1 MTSRGLN
8 FAARRNEVDMK
19 PNPRQ
24 TRIAQLIVVLACAMA
39 IKLYYSTASVNDL
52 LWILAPTTLLVELIT
67 GVEFAFES
75 NAGYM
80 SSDHSF
86 LIAASCSGVNFLIT
100 AFLML
105 SLGRLWK
112 CRTQIISWIFIPLSM
127 LAAYLTTILA
137 NTFRISTALQ
147 IRRLDH
153 ELIWLN
159 PDQLHRFEGIVIYF
173 GFLLLLFVVSEK
185 IGSQNDAS
193 PKVTAGMLKR
203 SLLSLLIY
211 YATTLGV
218 PLANGLYHGGSA
230 TSDFWEHS
238 LFVLL
243 VPPLLLFVLAS
254 LSFFNDRRSLL
265 RVRKWH

>member
-1 MTSRGLN
+1 
-8 FAARRNEVDMK
+8 MK
-19 PNPRQ
+19 PNRKAIL
-24 TRIAQLIVVLACAMA
+24 IAQLIVVLASAAA
-39 IKLYYSTASVNDL
+39 IKLYYSTASVDDL
-52 LWILAPTTLLVELIT
+52 WWILAPTTMLVELVT
-67 GVEFAFES
+67 GVAFAFES

-100 AFLML
+100 AYLML
-105 SLGRLWK
+105 ALGRLWK
-112 CRTQIISWIFIPLSM
+112 GREGGVNWAFLPLSI

-147 IRRLDH
+147 IRRLDP

-173 GFLLLLFVVSEK
+173 GFLLLLFVFSEK
-185 IGSQNDAS
+185 IGSQNAAS
-193 PKVTAGMLKR
+193 PKGAAGLLRR
-203 SLLSLLIY
+203 SLLPLVIY

-218 PLANGLYHGGSA
+218 PFANGLYRGGPASP
-230 TSDFWEHS
+230 DLWEHS

-243 VPPLLLFVLAS
+243 TPIMLLAILAA
-254 LSFFNDRRSLL
+254 LSFFNEQRAVLH
-265 RVRKWH
+265 VRTWR

>member
-1 MTSRGLN
+1 MN
-8 FAARRNEVDMK
+8 
-19 PNPRQ
+19 PNPRRTQ
-24 TRIAQLIVVLACAMA
+24 IAQLIVVFTSATA
-39 IKLYYSTASVNDL
+39 IKLYYSMASVNDL
-52 LWILAPTTLLVELIT
+52 RWILAPTTLLVELIT
-67 GVEFAFES
+67 GVGFAFES

-112 CRTQIISWIFIPLSM
+112 YRSQIISWIFIPLSM

-147 IRRLDH
+147 IRRLDP

-159 PDQLHRFEGIVIYF
+159 PDQFHRFEGIVVYF

-185 IGSQNDAS
+185 IGSQNAAS
-193 PKVTAGMLKR
+193 PKATA
-203 SLLSLLIY
+203 SLLKKSLLPLLIY

-218 PLANGLYHGGSA
+218 PLANGLYRSGSA

-243 VPPLLLFVLAS
+243 IPPLLLLVLAS